1 MAIPKDWKECRLED
15 ACISKGQ
22 YGANAPKQPFDCT
35 LPRYIRI
42 TDIDTAGR
50 LKPND
55 AVSIDHEIARDYIVA
70 EGDILIARSGA
81 TVGKSYIH
89 RNIATTC
96 AYAGYLIRF
105 QTHPEKLFPTFLSHY
120 LHTPEYWKWVAD
132 TQRAQA
138 QPNINA
144 GEYGSLLIPL
154 PPLPEQKKIAAVLS
168 SVDAAIEKTEAVIAQ
183 LQVVKKAMM
192 EQLLTKGMPGRHT
205 RFKQTDLGEIPEEW
219 EVVSLGSVIDG
230 IDAGWS
236 PQCESRPAANG
247 EWGVLKIS
255 SVTWGTF
262 DPTENKKLPDHLVP
276 RPNIAVHAGDV
287 LLSRANTPE
296 LVGRTVIVEQTYSN
310 LMLSDKLLRLRINR
324 LVAEPR
330 FINLVLGAP
339 LWRELI
345 QDAATGSSG
354 SMKNLSQEKLRALPI
369 PKPATKE
376 QDAIANII
384 SAQDAVVRGE
394 QLALDRLR
402 TLKSALSSSLLS
414 GELRVPTDSV
424 PCPV

>member
-1 MAIPKDWKECRLED
+1 MAIPKDWTAAQLGNITLVSWGNTSLTK
-15 ACISKGQ
+15 AS
-22 YGANAPKQPFDCT
+22 YVSHGATAFSASGPDGFVERAEHNGNGIVLSAIGARCGRCFWASGSWTAIKNTITITAIGKADLGFMFQFLNRPGVWPSEGGAQPF
-35 LPRYIRI
+35 
-42 TDIDTAGR
+42 
-50 LKPND
+50 
-55 AVSIDHEIARDYIVA
+55 IAL
-70 EGDILIARSGA
+70 GPARS
-81 TVGKSYIH
+81 
-89 RNIATTC
+89 
-96 AYAGYLIRF
+96 
-105 QTHPEKLFPTFLSHY
+105 
-120 LHTPEYWKWVAD
+120 
-132 TQRAQA
+132 
-138 QPNINA
+138 
-144 GEYGSLLIPL
+144 LLVPV

-205 RFKQTDLGEIPEEW
+205 RFKQTELGEIPEDW

-296 LVGRTVIVEQTYSN
+296 LVGRTVVVEQSYSN

-376 QDAIANII
+376 QDAIANIF

-402 TLKSALSSSLLS
+402 TLKSSLSSSLLS

>member
-1 MAIPKDWKECRLED
+1 MANLSEMSGRRTRVPKSLPPSWNQLKLTDVCRPRQWPT
-15 ACISKGQ
+15 ISKSELTETGYAV
-22 YGANAPKQPFDCT
+22 YGANGQIGFYSKFTHAESV
-35 LPRYIRI
+35 IAI
-42 TDIDTAGR
+42 TCR
-50 LKPND
+50 
-55 AVSIDHEIARDYIVA
+55 
-70 EGDILIARSGA
+70 GA
-81 TVGKSYIH
+81 TCGTIH
-89 RNIATTC
+89 RIPAFS
-96 AYAGYLIRF
+96 YLTGNAMALDDLDISTIE
-105 QTHPEKLFPTFLSHY
+105 QSYLFHALTYRGF
-120 LHTPEYWKWVAD
+120 AD
-132 TQRAQA
+132 IVSGSA
-138 QPNINA
+138 QPQITREGLTPVA
-144 GEYGSLLIPL
+144 IPV

-205 RFKQTDLGEIPEEW
+205 RFKQTDLGEIPEDW

>member
-1 MAIPKDWKECRLED
+1 MANLSEMSGRRTRVPKSLPPSWNQLKLTDVCRPRQWPT
-15 ACISKGQ
+15 ISKSELTETGYAV
-22 YGANAPKQPFDCT
+22 YGANGQIGFYSKFTHAESV
-35 LPRYIRI
+35 IAI
-42 TDIDTAGR
+42 TCR
-50 LKPND
+50 
-55 AVSIDHEIARDYIVA
+55 
-70 EGDILIARSGA
+70 GA
-81 TVGKSYIH
+81 TCGTIH
-89 RNIATTC
+89 RIPAFS
-96 AYAGYLIRF
+96 YLTGNAMALDDLDISTIE
-105 QTHPEKLFPTFLSHY
+105 QSYLFHALTYRGF
-120 LHTPEYWKWVAD
+120 AD
-132 TQRAQA
+132 IVSGSA
-138 QPNINA
+138 QPQITREGLTPVA
-144 GEYGSLLIPL
+144 IPV

-183 LQVVKKAMM
+183 LQGVKKAMM
-192 EQLLTKGMPGRHT
+192 EQLLTKGLPGRHT
-205 RFKQTDLGEIPEEW
+205 RFKQTDLGVIPEDW

-296 LVGRTVIVEQTYSN
+296 LVGRTVVVEQSYSN

-324 LVAEPR
+324 LIAEPR

-376 QDAIANII
+376 QVAIANIF

-402 TLKSALSSSLLS
+402 TLKSSLSSSLLS

>member
-1 MAIPKDWKECRLED
+1 MAIPKGWNLQSLSQDVELRSGQHLLADEWHHEPIGVPYLTGPADFPNGHIVITKYTEHPKVMCSAGDVLITVKGSGCGRLARVSSA
-15 ACISKGQ
+15 ACISRQ
-22 YGANAPKQPFDCT
+22 LMAIRPCT
-35 LPRYIRI
+35 WNSDFIFQVL
-42 TDIDTAGR
+42 TASSQ
-50 LKPND
+50 LLAD
-55 AVSIDHEIARDYIVA
+55 QA
-70 EGDILIARSGA
+70 SG
-81 TVGKSYIH
+81 
-89 RNIATTC
+89 
-96 AYAGYLIRF
+96 
-105 QTHPEKLFPTFLSHY
+105 
-120 LHTPEYWKWVAD
+120 
-132 TQRAQA
+132 
-138 QPNINA
+138 
-144 GEYGSLLIPL
+144 LIPGL
-154 PPLPEQKKIAAVLS
+154 TREQLLNLQFPIPPLPEQKKIAAVLS

-192 EQLLTKGMPGRHT
+192 EQLLTKGLPGRHT
-205 RFKQTDLGEIPEEW
+205 RFKQTDLGVIPEDW